1 MTTKEILEKYKQITV
16 VGMSTNPRKY
26 AHSVPMFMFSQGYNV
41 VAVNPFID
49 NINGIKSYKKIA
61 DVEEKIEI
69 LDVFRPSEACL
80 DVVKEAV
87 ERKKEKGDI
96 EVIWLQLGIV
106 NNEAKKLAE
115 DNDIIFIQDKCLYRE
130 YNQFF

>member
-16 VGMSTNPRKY
+16 VGMSTNPDKH
-26 AHSVPMFMFSQGYNV
+26 AHSVPMFMYSKGYNI
-41 VAVNPFID
+41 VAVNPFTDDIK
-49 NINGIKSYKKIA
+49 GIKSYKKIA

-106 NNEAKKLAE
+106 NDEAKKLAE
-115 DNDIIFIQDKCLYRE
+115 DNDIIFIQDKCLYIE
-130 YNQFF
+130 YNKFF